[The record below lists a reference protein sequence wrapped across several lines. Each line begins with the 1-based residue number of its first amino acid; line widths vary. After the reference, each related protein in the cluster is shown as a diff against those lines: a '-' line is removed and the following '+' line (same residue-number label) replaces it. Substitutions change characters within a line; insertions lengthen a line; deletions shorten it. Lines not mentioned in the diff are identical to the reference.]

1 MPAGKTSENLI
12 LALLT
17 LNFGATFLA
26 RNSLGYL
33 IPFIRPEL
41 DLSNARI
48 GLLSSGLALAWALS
62 SLALSVAVRPGIARR
77 SLLVA
82 LAMLTAS
89 ASLCGAYAGSF
100 ALLLA
105 ARVAT
110 GLFSGPVLPIAQSI
124 VTDVSAPSHR
134 GLRMGILQTFGGALF
149 GSLLA
154 PLVLVPIAAERG
166 WRAALLAAALI
177 SAAASV
183 LLARFLAL
191 PETIEH
197 VAPRAAARAGE
208 AAFGAAVGNHNVRIC
223 SLIGV
228 AMVAWLIVGLTFFP
242 LYLVSAL
249 HATDAEMSRLMG
261 VLGASSMVA
270 AVLVP
275 HLSDRHGRKPVMV
288 IFTLVGMLLP
298 LALLLAQG
306 AGIALAF
313 AMFGGALAGGTFPLF
328 MATIPAESTPAGLAA
343 SSIGIVQAIAEI
355 VGGVVA
361 PFGAGWLSDDLGLR
375 AALWLCMGCAA
386 VAGLLAMTLKETAP
400 RHVRPAI
407 PS

>member
-41 DLSNARI
+41 ALSNARI

-62 SLALSVAVRPGIARR
+62 SLALSAAVRPGTARR
-77 SLLVA
+77 SLLAA
-82 LAMLTAS
+82 LALLTAL

-100 ALLLA
+100 ALLFA

-110 GLFSGPVLPIAQSI
+110 GLFSGPVLPVSQGI
-124 VTDVSAPSHR
+124 VTDVSAAAHR

-149 GSLLA
+149 GSLIA
-154 PLVLVPIAAERG
+154 PLVLVPIAAASG
-166 WRAALLAAALI
+166 WRAALLAAALM
-177 SAAASV
+177 SAAASI

-191 PETIEH
+191 PE
-197 VAPRAAARAGE
+197 AAAHVTPCAAAPAGE
-208 AAFGAAVGNHNVRIC
+208 AGFAKAVSNHNVRIC

-228 AMVAWLIVGLTFFP
+228 AMVAWLIVGSTFFP
-242 LYLVSAL
+242 LYLVSAV
-249 HATDAEMSRLMG
+249 HASDTEMSRLMG
-261 VLGASSMVA
+261 VLGASSMA
-270 AVLVP
+270 AAILVP
-275 HLSDRHGRKPVMV
+275 HLSDRYGRKPVMI

-298 LALLLAQG
+298 LALLLAQR
-306 AGIALAF
+306 AGFGLAF
-313 AMFGGALAGGTFPLF
+313 AMFAGALAGGTFPLF
-328 MATIPAESTPAGLAA
+328 MATIPAESTPVGLAA
-343 SSIGIVQAIAEI
+343 SSIGIVQAMAEI

-361 PFGAGWLSDDLGLR
+361 PFVAGWLSDDLGLR
-375 AALWLCMGCAA
+375 AALWLCLGCAA
-386 VAGLLAMTLKETAP
+386 AAGLLAMMLRETAP
-400 RHVRPAI
+400 CRVRPGAL
-407 PS
+407 